1 MHQTTAQLGTMLG
14 TLQTTLEVP
23 GEPTNIAMVLALALV
38 GCLLIV
44 WWAAYSRPMHL
55 ALGFATTAVL
65 WFLGYIAMLSPGL
78 AAGEVLF
85 ALMLL
90 VVFCGGFVAARMGV
104 DANGARIIPFRV
116 GFASATA
123 NVLVLG
129 AFLRSNE
136 DAGRFTPILYVLGLY
151 GSSVLLAW
159 LGGVVGKRGSDS
171 QRRAPSPVGLFAMVA
186 AGTVFLMLITGGLV
200 TSYESGLAVPDWPNS
215 FGHNMLLYPISEMTG
230 GIFWE
235 HAHRLYGML
244 VGTSVLVFFV
254 VLMRGEKRGWIRTL
268 GAIALLCVIVQ
279 GVLGGL
285 RVTGSF
291 TSAVEGASLAPSL
304 LLAIVHGTFGQIVF
318 ALLAVIAVVTSQ
330 RFRDMLPRV
339 REGASLDRA
348 FTAALCVLTVI
359 QISLG
364 ACYRHL
370 TIPPTDGVK
379 GSTPAWAMHSHLSVG
394 VLLAIFGILVC
405 TRAIGLSDGVKP
417 VRAMGKALLML
428 FILQVFLGLGA
439 LVSMMMRKGAHIPT
453 LEVILTT
460 SHQVTGALILAH
472 VAMLTAW
479 TRRAFLSDATD

>member
-1 MHQTTAQLGTMLG
+1 M
-14 TLQTTLEVP
+14 
-23 GEPTNIAMVLALALV
+23 MVFALAAL
-38 GCLLIV
+38 GCALIV
-44 WWAAYSRPMHL
+44 WWAAYSRPLHL

-65 WFLGYIAMLSPGL
+65 WFLGYVAMLSPGL

-85 ALMLL
+85 GLML
-90 VVFCGGFVAARMGV
+90 VAVFFGGFVASRV
-104 DANGARIIPFRV
+104 GAVPFRV
-116 GFASATA
+116 GFASATV
-123 NVLVLG
+123 NVMVLG
-129 AFLRSNE
+129 AFLRSE
-136 DAGRFTPILYVLGLY
+136 DDASRWTPLLYVLGLY
-151 GSSVLLAW
+151 ASSVLLAW
-159 LGGVVGKRGSDS
+159 LGGKVGARGASVS
-171 QRRAPSPVGLFAMVA
+171 RSAPNPVGLFAMVA

-244 VGTSVLVFFV
+244 VGTTVLVFFV
-254 VLMRGEKRGWIRTL
+254 VLMRLETRTWIRAL
-268 GAIALLCVIVQ
+268 GALALLCVITQ

-285 RVTGSF
+285 RVTGNL

-304 LLAIVHGTFGQIVF
+304 TLAIVHGTFGQIVF
-318 ALLAVIAVVTSQ
+318 ALLAVIAVATSQ
-330 RFRDMLPRV
+330 RFRDMEARV
-339 REGASLDRA
+339 RDGASLDRV
-348 FTAALCVLTVI
+348 FTVALCVMTVI

-379 GSTPAWAMHSHLSVG
+379 GSTPAWAMHSHLSIG

-428 FILQVFLGLGA
+428 FVLQVFLGLGA
-439 LVSMMMRKGAHIPT
+439 LVSMMMRKDGHIPT
-453 LEVILTT
+453 VEVVLTT
-460 SHQVTGALILAH
+460 THQVTGALILAH
-472 VAMLTAW
+472 AAMLMTW
-479 TRRAFLSDATD
+479 TRRAFLSDATAS